1 MVHGAMSQTTRV
13 DFHCHSTYSDGTVSP
28 RELAEQLAA
37 DGVAFAALTDHNTV
51 EGLPAFEQA
60 LARHEVGVVT
70 GVEVT
75 AWHEAQELHL
85 LGYGFDPDHAK
96 LQEVLRALRQ
106 RDLLA
111 NATVHDAVRERALA
125 TATPSSAAATAV
137 ANGGRLSVES
147 AISLIH
153 EAGGRAFL
161 AHPLVTEAEPE
172 RLRELLVA
180 LRGLG
185 LDGIEAV
192 YEPYAAAEQ
201 ERLQRLA
208 DELGLLVSAGS
219 DAHDRRLA
227 GGRPLGVEMPTARWK
242 RFRDAVCAN
251 PQTVPGASGAPGSS
265 PRVRLKRRHLLY
277 HVFLP
282 TALAMGLFVA
292 VIFAIFLPTYERSL
306 LDRKRE
312 MIRELTNSA
321 WSILAGYEREERK
334 GLLSRAEAQRLARER
349 VAQLR
354 YGREGKDYFWLQD
367 MQPRMVMHPY
377 RPDLDGQDL
386 SDYRDPRGVR
396 IFVEFADLV
405 RRQQEGYVDYVWQ
418 WKDDPSRLAPKESYV
433 KGFAP
438 WGWII
443 GTGIYIED
451 VQREIGR
458 LERSLVYTSLGIIVV
473 VALLLLHVVTQTL
486 RLERERSGAEEG
498 LREWTER
505 YRSLVEATTEGALL
519 VVDGRCRY
527 ANPYML
533 TLLRADERE
542 LGLLDLDDVL
552 PPGPANAEVREMVQR
567 VAAGDSATQTAECAL
582 RRRDGSEVEC
592 VLAVSRMDFAG
603 RAGVILL
610 ARPLGVVAPTSGE
623 ARRMGEP
630 VLPQQSPAAAA
641 LAVGLFR
648 ARVSPQGTV
657 VECSPGAA
665 RLLRASATG
674 GPGAPLTLAALFR
687 DGAAYED
694 FRQELLHEGHAERH
708 LHVSDREGEAR
719 TVAIQA
725 VLARDGDGLPALIEG
740 SIEDVTASDRRTM
753 RRDALLRRLQA
764 SVLFLHE
771 PVGPLSAADVVVRLD
786 TPVQAVVAAMAAA
799 HASAALVTSESG
811 QAIGIFT
818 DGDLRQRVI
827 AAGLDL
833 QTPVHRA
840 MSAPLV
846 TVPEHA
852 QVYEALL
859 AMENRALQHLVVTDH
874 NGRVTG
880 IVRSRDLVQFPNYGP
895 LVLTREVSQ
904 APSAADVAAN
914 CRRAPDLAKA
924 LLDSGAQ
931 PQRVTRML
939 SAVCDAAI
947 ERLAALAEAEL
958 GPPPVPYVFL
968 GLGSLG
974 REELVFSS
982 DQDNALVYA
991 DGASDAAA
999 AQGYFRELATMIC
1012 RGLDEAGYPYCPGEV
1027 MAQNPRWCQPL
1038 TVWRQYFADWVQRA
1052 EPQQLLEFSI
1062 FFDFRPVAGAS
1073 ELARELRTHVTALL
1087 SHRPAFFLY
1096 LSQEVLAYK
1105 PPVGLFGRI
1114 LRAGDAGGQFN
1125 IKDALAPLVASTR
1138 LYALRGGVDS
1148 TNTVERLAELL
1159 ETGVLSQSS
1168 HDETLAAYVTLTRL
1182 RLEHQATALDA
1193 GESPDNTISRRRL
1206 TPTEETLLNQALAQ
1220 IAAVQER
1227 ISHDFGGGA

>member
-1 MVHGAMSQTTRV
+1 MSETTRV
-13 DFHCHSTYSDGTVSP
+13 DFHCHSTYSDGAVSP

-60 LARHEVGVVT
+60 LVRHEVGVVT
-70 GVEVT
+70 GVEIT
-75 AWHEAQELHL
+75 AWYGAQELHL
-85 LGYGFDPDHAK
+85 LGYGFHPDHPT

-106 RDLLA
+106 RDLPA
-111 NATVHDAVRERALA
+111 NTTVEDAVRERALA
-125 TATPSSAAATAV
+125 TAPPSGATATAV
-137 ANGGRLSVES
+137 ANGGHLSVES
-147 AISLIH
+147 AIRLIH

-172 RLRELLVA
+172 RLRGLLVD

-201 ERLQRLA
+201 ERLQGLA

-251 PQTVPGASGAPGSS
+251 PQAVPGGSGAPGSS

-282 TALAMGLFVA
+282 TTLAMGLFVA
-292 VIFAIFLPTYERSL
+292 AIFAIFLPTYERSI

-321 WSILAGYEREERK
+321 WGILAGYERDERQ

-386 SDYRDPRGVR
+386 SAYRDPRGVR

-405 RRQQEGYVDYVWQ
+405 RRQKEGYVDYVWQ

-433 KGFAP
+433 KGFEP

-443 GTGIYIED
+443 GTGIYVED

-458 LERSLVYTSLGIIVV
+458 LERSLVFTSLGIIVV
-473 VALLLLHVVTQTL
+473 VALLLLHVVTQAL
-486 RLERERSGAEEG
+486 RLERERSAAEEG

-505 YRSLVEATTEGALL
+505 YRSLVEATNEGVLLL
-519 VVDGRCRY
+519 VEGRCRY

-533 TLLRADERE
+533 TLLGADERE
-542 LGLLDLDDVL
+542 LSLLDLDDIL
-552 PPGPANAEVREMVQR
+552 PPGPANAEAREMAQR
-567 VAAGDSATQTAECAL
+567 VVAEDSAAQTVECTL

-610 ARPLGVVAPTSGE
+610 ARPLGVGPSPESVVKTIGLQPATRE
-623 ARRMGEP
+623 T
-630 VLPQQSPAAAA
+630 PAAAE
-641 LAVGLFR
+641 LPVGLFR
-648 ARVSPQGTV
+648 ARMSPVGTV

-665 RLLRASATG
+665 RLLRLGARL
-674 GPGAPLTLAALFR
+674 GPAEPLTLAALFR
-687 DGAAYED
+687 DRATLDD
-694 FRQELLHEGHAERH
+694 FRRELRHAGRAERH
-708 LHVSDREGEAR
+708 IHTTGPDGEAR
-719 TVAIQA
+719 TLALQA
-725 VLARDGDGLPALIEG
+725 VLSQAEEGSADLIEG
-740 SIEDVTASDRRTM
+740 SIQDVTTSDQRAM
-753 RRDALLRRLQA
+753 RREVLLRRLQA

-771 PVGPLSAADVVVRLD
+771 PVGPLSANDVVVRLD

-799 HASAALVTSESG
+799 RSSAALVTSESG

-818 DGDLRQRVI
+818 DGDVRQRVI

-833 QTPVHRA
+833 QTPVHRV

-846 TVPEHA
+846 TIPESA
-852 QVYEALL
+852 EVYEALL
-859 AMENRALQHLVVTDH
+859 AMENRDLQHLAVTDH
-874 NGRVTG
+874 AGRVRG

-904 APSAADVAAN
+904 AATAADVAAN

-947 ERLAALAEAEL
+947 ERLAALAQAEL

-974 REELVFSS
+974 REELVLSS
-982 DQDNALVYA
+982 DQDNALVYG
-991 DGASDAAA
+991 DGALDAAA
-999 AQGYFRELATMIC
+999 AQGYFRELATIIC
-1012 RGLDEAGYPYCPGEV
+1012 RGLDQAGYPYCPGEV

-1038 TVWRQYFADWVQRA
+1038 TVWRQYFAGWIQRA
-1052 EPQQLLEFSI
+1052 EPRQLVEFSI
-1062 FFDFRPVAGAS
+1062 FFDFRPCAGND
-1073 ELARELRTHVTALL
+1073 ELARELEAYVNAQVAQR
-1087 SHRPAFFLY
+1087 RAFLLY

-1105 PPVGLFGRI
+1105 LPTGFLGRI
-1114 LRAGDAGGQFN
+1114 LRGTDAAGQFN
-1125 IKDALAPLVASTR
+1125 VKDAVATLVASTR
-1138 LYALRGGVDS
+1138 LYALREGLTATS
-1148 TNTVERLAELL
+1148 TIERLEGLL
-1159 ETGVLSQSS
+1159 AAGVISQSS
-1168 HDETLAAYVTLTRL
+1168 HDETLAAYMTLTRL
-1182 RLEHQATALDA
+1182 RLEHQAAALDA
-1193 GESPDNTISRRRL
+1193 GQPPSNIISRRRL
-1206 TPTEETLLNQALAQ
+1206 APTEEMLLNQALTQ
-1220 IAAVQER
+1220 IAAVQDR
-1227 ISHDFGGGA
+1227 ISHDFGAGV